1 MKVCVL
7 GSGSKGNTTYFEI
20 GDAKFLIDCGLS
32 YRQIINRLQQNDLTL
47 DALDGIL
54 ITHEHSDHIA
64 GLNVTLPKTEAL
76 LYVTE
81 ETLESFYHKYTSNL
95 SFEKVFDIKPHE
107 AFFIKNVRIYP
118 LSVSHDASDAV
129 GYIMHYEDKKIVY
142 VTDIGYLPQKDY
154 ELLSNADMYIF
165 ESNYDVHLLFTSN
178 RPFYL
183 KQRIDSVKGHMS
195 NADSAYNLAQ
205 LVGDK
210 TKHIILAHPSKEC
223 NTTELAMETIE
234 EVFDEYGIDQ
244 TKITIEVATQD
255 VPTKVYEL

>member
-20 GDAKFLIDCGLS
+20 ENTKFLIDCGLS
-32 YRQIINRLQQNDLTL
+32 HRQIRNRLDQKDLSL
-47 DALDGIL
+47 ENLDGIL
-54 ITHEHSDHIA
+54 ITHEHSDHIG
-64 GLNVTLPKTEAL
+64 GLNVTLPKTDAS

-95 SFEKVFDIKPHE
+95 PFDRVVEITPYQEFTLKDVKV
-107 AFFIKNVRIYP
+107 YP
-118 LSVSHDASDAV
+118 LSVSHDAADAV
-129 GYIMHYEDKKIVY
+129 GYVIFYQDKKIVY

-154 ELLSNADMYIF
+154 EILGNADMYVF

-195 NADSAYNLAQ
+195 NADTAYNLAQ
-205 LVGDK
+205 LIGDK
-210 TKHIILAHPSKEC
+210 TKHIVLAHPSREC
-223 NTTELAMETIE
+223 NTAELALETIT

-244 TKITIEVATQD
+244 SQLTIEVATQD
-255 VPTKVYEL
+255 VPTKVYEM